1 MRLYTRAQVI
11 VIVLATLAIA
21 GLLGVGTGLVPWG
34 SQGAASAHDAGAEA
48 GSLAAS
54 SPLGM
59 ADAAPETAAL
69 AGSARLLQL
78 AETLPGFSQDERE
91 NIDVYERL
99 NAGVVNISTETV
111 SLNWFMEPV
120 PREGGTGSGSIID
133 RAGFVLTNYHVI
145 RNAVKIFVS
154 LADGSRFEGKVIGS
168 DQENDLAVIK
178 FDPPP
183 GMPLT
188 VIPYGDSSI
197 LRVGQ
202 KVLAIGNPFGLERTL
217 TRGIVSG
224 LGRPVQTDARTIIRE
239 MIQTD
244 ASINPG
250 NSGGPLL
257 NSRGELIGV
266 NTMIYSPSGGS
277 VGVGFAVPVN
287 TAKRVVP
294 DLIRFG
300 IVRRG
305 WIDADY
311 VQIFPDLVDFMR
323 DRGTP
328 LPVQKGLLV
337 SNVRKGTNADRAGL
351 RGGSTP
357 VRYSRSVFNIGG
369 DVLVNVDN
377 MPVGSTADLYS
388 ALEDNKPGDVVS
400 IQYYRGSTLMRG
412 TATLSDRNDSLA
424 DR

>member
-11 VIVLATLAIA
+11 VIVLATLAVA
-21 GLLGVGTGLVPWG
+21 ALVGVGTGLVPFDAKAAAEG
-34 SQGAASAHDAGAEA
+34 PEPGAAAGAPAA
-48 GSLAAS
+48 GPTPVSPEPAAV
-54 SPLGM
+54 
-59 ADAAPETAAL
+59 
-69 AGSARLLQL
+69 AGTARLLQL
-78 AETLPGFSQDERE
+78 ADTLPGFSQDERE

-133 RAGFVLTNYHVI
+133 RAGYVLTNYHVVK
-145 RNAVKIFVS
+145 NAVKIFVS
-154 LADGSRFEGKVIGS
+154 LADGSRFEGKVVGS

-224 LGRPVQTDARTIIRE
+224 LGRPVQTDSRTIIRE

-277 VGVGFAVPVN
+277 VGVGFAVPVD

-294 DLIRFG
+294 DLIKFG
-300 IVRRG
+300 LVRRG

-351 RGGSTP
+351 RGGSTA

-369 DVLVNVDN
+369 DVIVNVDN
-377 MPVGSTADLYS
+377 MPVASIADLYS
-388 ALEDNKPGDVVS
+388 ALEDNKPGDVVP
-400 IQYYRGSTLMRG
+400 IQYFRGPTLMRG
-412 TATLSDRNDSLA
+412 AVTLSDRNDSMA
-424 DR
+424 NR

>member
-11 VIVLATLAIA
+11 VIALATLAVA
-21 GLLGVGTGLVPWG
+21 GLVGVGSGLIPTGGP
-34 SQGAASAHDAGAEA
+34 
-48 GSLAAS
+48 AAS
-54 SPLGM
+54 SASAAGEGPGSPLV
-59 ADAAPETAAL
+59 DAAPAAVSP
-69 AGSARLLQL
+69 AAEPAVVSGSARLLQL
-78 AETLPGFSQDERE
+78 ADSLPGFSQDERE

-120 PREGGTGSGSIID
+120 PHQGGTGSGSIID
-133 RAGFVLTNYHVI
+133 RAGYVLTNYHVI
-145 RNAVKIFVS
+145 KDAVKIFVS
-154 LADGSRFEGKVIGS
+154 LADGSRFEGKVVGS

-188 VIPYGDSSI
+188 VIPYGESSV

-224 LGRPVQTDARTIIRE
+224 LGRPVQTDSRTVIRE

-277 VGVGFAVPVN
+277 VGVGFAVPVD

-294 DLIRFG
+294 DLIKFG
-300 IVRRG
+300 MVRRG
-305 WIDADY
+305 WIDAEY

-323 DRGTP
+323 ERGTP
-328 LPVQKGLLV
+328 LPVAKGLLV

-351 RGGSTP
+351 RGGSTA
-357 VRYSRSVFNIGG
+357 VRYSRSVFNVGG
-369 DVLVNVDN
+369 DVLVSVDGTEI
-377 MPVGSTADLYS
+377 GSIADLYS
-388 ALEDNKPGDVVS
+388 ALEDNKPGDVVP
-400 IQYYRGSTLMRG
+400 IRYYRGSTLMRG
-412 TATLSDRNDSLA
+412 TATLSDRSDSLA
-424 DR
+424 NR